1 VEKAFCRFDA
11 NHYFSNLKHG
21 GMIFFRLL
29 RESFLFSMQAIRV
42 NKLRTFLTLLGIT
55 IGIFAI
61 ISVFTVLNWM
71 ERSIRTSISS
81 LGSDVLYVQKYPWVF
96 TPDMKWW
103 EIVRWPVPT
112 LEEYRELKQRS
123 RRAEAMAFLV
133 STSVSAQYDGN
144 SVSDVAFFST
154 TRDFAEVR
162 SFEIEKG
169 RYFSEFESKSG
180 RNKAILGYQV
190 AKDLFDTENPLGK
203 RITIRGRKMTVIGVL
218 KKEGAGG
225 IGDEGLDKV
234 VMVPV
239 NYVRNIINLRSQSLN
254 PLIMI
259 KAKNGVTV
267 MALKD
272 EITGLLRSIR
282 RLKPAAKNNFSVNQ
296 ISMLNQGMQSLF
308 SAINLG
314 GWIIGGFSILVG
326 GFGIANIMF
335 VSVKERTRQIGIQK
349 ALGAKNSFILQQ
361 FLYESVILSLP
372 GGIIGLLL
380 VFIGLQVANHLL
392 DMNIT
397 MTVNNILRGL
407 GISAVIGVLSGYTPA
422 RNASRLNP
430 VEAIAETF

>member
-1 VEKAFCRFDA
+1 
-11 NHYFSNLKHG
+11 
-21 GMIFFRLL
+21 MIFFRLL
-29 RESFLFSMQAIRV
+29 KESFLFSMQAIRV

-103 EIVRWPVPT
+103 EIIRWPVPT
-112 LEEYRELKQRS
+112 LEEYRDLKQRS
-123 RRAEAMAFLV
+123 HRAEAMSFLV
-133 STSVSAQYDGN
+133 STNVTVQYDGN
-144 SVSDVAFFST
+144 SVTNIVFMSA

-169 RYFSEFESKSG
+169 RYISEFEAKSG
-180 RNKAILGYQV
+180 KNRAVLGYEV
-190 AKDLFDTENPLGK
+190 AKDLFEDKNPLGK
-203 RITIRGRKMTVIGVL
+203 KITIRGKKMTVIGVF

-234 VMVPV
+234 VFVPV
-239 NYVRNIINLRSQSLN
+239 NYVRNIVNLRSQSLN
-254 PLIMI
+254 PLIMV
-259 KAKNGVTV
+259 KARPGVSV
-267 MALKD
+267 MALRD
-272 EITGLLRSIR
+272 EITGLMRSIR
-282 RLKPAAKNNFSVNQ
+282 KLKPSAPDNFSVNQ
-296 ISMLNQGMQSLF
+296 ISMLSQGMKSIF
-308 SAINLG
+308 SMINLG

-361 FLYESVILSLP
+361 FLYESVILSLL

-380 VFIGLQVANHLL
+380 VYAGLLVANHLL
-392 DMNIT
+392 DMTIT
-397 MTVNNILRGL
+397 MTLNNILRGL
-407 GISAVIGVLSGYTPA
+407 GISAVIGILSGYTPA

>member
-1 VEKAFCRFDA
+1 
-11 NHYFSNLKHG
+11 
-21 GMIFFRLL
+21 
-29 RESFLFSMQAIRV
+29 MQAIRV

-71 ERSIRTSISS
+71 ERSIRTTISS

-112 LEEYRELKQRS
+112 LEEYRDLKKRS
-123 RRAEAMAFLV
+123 RYAGAMSFV
-133 STSVSAQYDGN
+133 ISTSVNAQYDGN
-144 SVSDVAFFST
+144 SVSGVSFLST
-154 TRDFAEVR
+154 TRDFADVR

-180 RNKAILGYQV
+180 KNRAILGYQV
-190 AKDLFDTENPLGK
+190 ARDLFDDENPLGK
-203 RITIRGRKMTVIGVL
+203 RITIRGKKMRVIGVL

-225 IGDEGLDKV
+225 IGDEGLDNV
-234 VMVPV
+234 VLVPV

-254 PLIMI
+254 PVIMI
-259 KAKNGVTV
+259 KAKPGVSIL
-267 MALKD
+267 ALKD

-282 RLKPAAKNNFSVNQ
+282 RLKPSAGNNFSVNQ
-296 ISMLNQGMQSLF
+296 ISMLSQGMQSIF

-361 FLYESVILSLP
+361 FLYESVILSLL

-380 VFIGLQVANHLL
+380 VYAGLLVANHLL
-392 DMNIT
+392 DMTIT
-397 MTVNNILRGL
+397 MTLNNILRGL
-407 GISAVIGVLSGYTPA
+407 GISAVIGILSGYTPA

>member
-1 VEKAFCRFDA
+1 
-11 NHYFSNLKHG
+11 
-21 GMIFFRLL
+21 
-29 RESFLFSMQAIRV
+29 MQAIRV

-71 ERSIRTSISS
+71 ERSIRTTISS

-112 LEEYRELKQRS
+112 LEEYRDLKKRS
-123 RRAEAMAFLV
+123 RYAGAMSFV
-133 STSVSAQYDGN
+133 ISTSVNAQYDGN
-144 SVSDVAFFST
+144 SVSGVSFLST
-154 TRDFAEVR
+154 TRDFADVR

-169 RYFSEFESKSG
+169 RYFSGFESKSG
-180 RNKAILGYQV
+180 KNRAILGYQV
-190 AKDLFDTENPLGK
+190 ARDLFDDENPLGK
-203 RITIRGRKMTVIGVL
+203 RITIRGKKMRVIGVL

-225 IGDEGLDKV
+225 IGDEGLDNV
-234 VMVPV
+234 VLVPV

-254 PLIMI
+254 PVIMI
-259 KAKNGVTV
+259 KAKPGVSIL
-267 MALKD
+267 ALKD

-282 RLKPAAKNNFSVNQ
+282 RLKPSAGNNFSVNQ
-296 ISMLNQGMQSLF
+296 ISMLSQGMQSIF

-361 FLYESVILSLP
+361 FLYESVILSLL

-380 VFIGLQVANHLL
+380 VYAGLLVANHLL
-392 DMNIT
+392 DMTIT
-397 MTVNNILRGL
+397 MTLNNILRGL
-407 GISAVIGVLSGYTPA
+407 GISAVIGILSGYTPA